1 MCKTLKQTL
10 IILLATLMVA
20 TSMAPA
26 FAEGAVSPDESGGE
40 NTEVSAPAAPANDE
54 SKDQKDNT
62 SADAEGEGA
71 SSSSNETSDGLDT
84 SENADNTDT
93 PSDEP
98 VTETAKGPKK
108 APSLRS
114 AEGSTEG
121 IAHAVVTAD
130 GELIFFRSNEPYYSN
145 HWGTCTDIM
154 GNEYTGVIYYK
165 DMESADACYYE
176 NGSESTPWGDGR
188 VKDPN
193 NNTINVKSIRVAD
206 GQKICP
212 LHFDYWFARLHNL
225 KSISFEGFDTSNTIS
240 TKGMFCYSTSLEDI
254 DLSGLDTSKVT
265 DMAGMFDRC
274 NALTS
279 IDLSGL
285 DTSKVT
291 NMRRMFYGCTSLTA
305 LDVTSMDTSKV
316 TNMSYMFYGCDSLQ
330 ALDLS
335 TLDTSAVMTMEYMFT
350 NCKHLTSLTLGGSFD
365 TSNVMNM
372 SNMFNG
378 CESLEHLD
386 ISFDTSK
393 VTNMAGMFAN
403 CCKIASLDLSSF
415 DTSKVTNMNAIFGSC
430 YNLTDLDIS
439 SFNTSST
446 TNMSQM
452 FSNCR
457 SLKTLDLSHFDTS
470 NVTNISKMF
479 QNCYVL
485 TDLDLSGFDTAKV
498 TTMQGTFANCNA
510 LVSLDVS
517 TWNTG
522 LVTSMWDMFYNC
534 TNLKALNVS
543 SWDTS
548 KVTDMNSMF
557 SGCNALTSLDV
568 SSFNTSNVHTMGSMF
583 SGCSTL
589 TSLDVSGFDTSRVT
603 TMTYM
608 FSECINLTSLDISN
622 FNISNVTT
630 MAFMFNHCEALAS
643 LNLTGIDT
651 TNVQNMSHMFNCCYE
666 LTDLDVSNFNTSL
679 VTSMTHMFA
688 ECKKLASLDL
698 SSFDTSKVTDMN
710 YMFNACT
717 DLNSITLGEQFS
729 FTGRNITNVSTKALL
744 PPKKWMRLS
753 TGDKYS
759 SEELRDEWNG
769 TTMADTYCKLVDVIF
784 NATGGTVSPTSIE
797 TYIGSIFD
805 VMPDASRNG
814 YQFAGW
820 YTAFSDGTQ
829 ISAGDEIT
837 QTEYFA
843 HWIPNIYMLVLD
855 PNGGSGISVPV
866 SLTYDQE
873 YFAGQPFTK
882 DGFVF
887 DGWNTRKNGTGEQ
900 YDKADVISMLTTEN
914 GGTVTLYAQWTQDYC
929 TVTFDSVGGNE
940 VPPRIVK
947 KGQPVGAL
955 FNSFREGYSFR
966 GWYTS
971 ETGGNQLSTSQRI
984 NADTTYYAHWREN
997 CIVAFDPNGGTVT
1010 EGTREVEYNTVVG
1023 ELPVPERANYTFD
1036 GWYTALEGGT
1046 KISSGTYI
1054 NGNATYYAHWKIRL
1068 NFDPNGGRIT
1078 KDAIYTS
1085 PDAEVRILKSD
1096 NVSEDGSEYSGG
1108 YGNNKEETKIETFPG
1123 ASKVYVRITY
1133 QTQSTSYDWV
1143 ALYGS
1148 GITPSVSNYSSSV
1161 SNKLG
1166 GTSKATA
1173 TFVIPGDTVQLFF
1186 KTNAST
1192 DSYYGYYAEV
1202 TNDPGT
1208 IGIYDPFTE
1217 TPENYEINA
1226 FAEAVKDGYEFDG
1239 WYTSPAGGT
1248 KVEIGDVVDLTEKS
1262 TVYAHWKASETVTI
1276 TYDSNGGSACAP
1288 QTIYKG
1294 QKIGALPIPTKAN
1307 RVFRGWYPSPQ
1318 PSRSLDGNTRVTEDT
1333 IIDEDVT
1340 LYARWN
1346 DTHTLTFNGNGY
1358 GSQVTRTVPDGET
1371 LNTLPGLRRVQYILE
1386 GWYPNADGT
1395 GEKLTTDTVI
1405 SEDAT
1410 YYAKWI
1416 PEMTDKTSGDLAYSY
1431 SATWSN
1437 ASNNNVDNIANNLD
1451 FHPTDNQRQ
1460 TATLHIRFEM
1470 NQAVDT
1476 VVPVGAVHITIPKS
1490 VFKGWDGQPVDTNNI
1505 SSNLPVYPNKRNGM
1519 FFSYMDNGDSYILIN
1534 NTELAGGAG
1543 LDATFSYYVYPN
1555 TVPGGAMDYEGN
1567 YLDDYDYYHDTFP
1580 ITFDID
1586 SDLDGTNETSDT
1598 VDLSLEMH
1606 TRVRSEQSKKCEQ
1619 VYYRWKSEW
1628 GDKPIDADDYF
1639 YIEWFVFE
1647 SITSQ
1652 TNQPYQF
1659 SVSEDTVHDGTVI
1672 VLPPK
1677 SIEYGTTPA
1686 NTLAK
1691 NFRSSVVT
1699 KHPISLLADIDENG
1713 KTFHNEAIVT
1723 EHWKSGY
1730 ETSHIVEAD
1739 TVVYGRSYPTGEW
1752 DKHYK
1757 GWPGGS
1763 NRLIGGQEDI
1773 LDDNKDV
1780 NLSYE
1785 LVYDGESNGQPVTWD
1800 EEARTYHAPERTI
1813 LMRDGD
1819 PGDLLYS
1826 SGRIQQK
1833 YVWEPITGNSVLT
1846 DSDYYIKNITVN
1858 LNEYDVQQNNG
1869 LWTERI
1875 AHPDKTSYEPIEVW
1889 VRQKGE
1895 SEYTRF
1901 LNIAEATT
1909 ITLPNNTVGFE
1920 IRHKTSFYSTK
1931 MVVTADI
1938 YLKPTQRVKN
1948 FVRNDVSVKAT
1959 SIIKNKAICRIW
1971 NGDDEEHPFFNVTNY
1986 KNDTSSAYKDL
1997 WELDVSTTGLRT
2009 RKYSSPETS
2018 TVFDVERG
2026 TQDTPMVIQ
2035 GSNYNNASRKK
2046 KIESGVFYDL
2056 LPLGTSVDE
2065 NTLFG
2070 VVYPTGNGGVSSVNT
2085 STYNS
2090 KKANAINKNY
2100 YSVSFVDNWE
2110 GSGRTMMIINVGLPE
2125 TVSASAIEFY
2135 YMLHNTYENVVDRG
2149 TTVEND
2155 VAFVNTSEHK
2165 TPYTT
2170 SKSGVIN
2177 VIKEKEYYENLERR
2191 YGDDV
2196 AFAQASTHYIPVD
2209 AFSWGFHKSVMIGS
2223 SYDEEGTT
2231 IPNNEYTYRLS
2242 YSQSEYSKSDKIVF
2256 FDILEGGTETHPSQW
2271 YGVLKNINTNAA
2283 ADMVSADNAN
2293 IHCVPVIY
2301 YASKA
2306 RNSFTG
2312 ADWDVTNQD
2321 TWSTEKPADNADIT
2335 AIAIDCSK
2343 GTGGADFVMKGK
2355 TAMNIYVTMQAPNGA
2370 ENIGKS
2376 TTNEGI
2382 SWARK
2387 FTGPEP
2393 EGEPTDEYSDAT
2405 VTIKDT
2411 DEALHKTSNPETGT
2425 EEEPTGVIYG
2435 DVLTYTLSYTNNDEE
2450 LTYRNVV
2457 LEDTIPTGL
2466 AVEKNNVSV
2475 YIGDSSNKVKI
2486 GNSARASMTADGQH
2500 LGFTLSEVL
2509 PGETVN
2515 IEIPT
2520 AVNVRKGNFVNQ
2532 AKKISVN
2539 GYEKEV
2545 LSEKTYHAVI
2555 PATVNISKKV
2565 LGTGTMLPGAT
2576 LQLLNSSNAV
2586 VEEWVSTD
2594 QPKSFVLGAD
2604 SYTIHEV
2611 TPPEGYSSAEDIRF
2625 EINRAGEVICNTNF
2639 DSATSTI
2646 SMYDKPLFVDVN
2658 ISKTVTG
2665 DFGSKTGYF
2674 TVNVVLSGLTPSKA
2688 YRFAGRSGS
2697 FVASSTGTAE
2707 TQISLK
2713 HGMTV
2718 TIKGLPSG
2726 ATITATEPI
2735 SSHVASYEAT
2745 DDTGVICSGA
2755 NTEARKA
2762 ITTEPITLDVDHGNV
2777 TIAFTNNFDGV
2788 VPTGAARTSAA
2799 LLVMFVITGAL
2810 LIVYKKR
2817 SSKTNNT
2824 K

>member
-1 MCKTLKQTL
+1 
-10 IILLATLMVA
+10 
-20 TSMAPA
+20 
-26 FAEGAVSPDESGGE
+26 
-40 NTEVSAPAAPANDE
+40 
-54 SKDQKDNT
+54 
-62 SADAEGEGA
+62 
-71 SSSSNETSDGLDT
+71 
-84 SENADNTDT
+84 
-93 PSDEP
+93 
-98 VTETAKGPKK
+98 
-108 APSLRS
+108 
-114 AEGSTEG
+114 
-121 IAHAVVTAD
+121 
-130 GELIFFRSNEPYYSN
+130 
-145 HWGTCTDIM
+145 
-154 GNEYTGVIYYK
+154 
-165 DMESADACYYE
+165 
-176 NGSESTPWGDGR
+176 
-188 VKDPN
+188 
-193 NNTINVKSIRVAD
+193 
-206 GQKICP
+206 
-212 LHFDYWFARLHNL
+212 
-225 KSISFEGFDTSNTIS
+225 
-240 TKGMFCYSTSLEDI
+240 
-254 DLSGLDTSKVT
+254 
-265 DMAGMFDRC
+265 
-274 NALTS
+274 
-279 IDLSGL
+279 
-285 DTSKVT
+285 
-291 NMRRMFYGCTSLTA
+291 
-305 LDVTSMDTSKV
+305 
-316 TNMSYMFYGCDSLQ
+316 
-330 ALDLS
+330 
-335 TLDTSAVMTMEYMFT
+335 
-350 NCKHLTSLTLGGSFD
+350 
-365 TSNVMNM
+365 
-372 SNMFNG
+372 
-378 CESLEHLD
+378 
-386 ISFDTSK
+386 
-393 VTNMAGMFAN
+393 
-403 CCKIASLDLSSF
+403 
-415 DTSKVTNMNAIFGSC
+415 
-430 YNLTDLDIS
+430 
-439 SFNTSST
+439 
-446 TNMSQM
+446 
-452 FSNCR
+452 
-457 SLKTLDLSHFDTS
+457 
-470 NVTNISKMF
+470 
-479 QNCYVL
+479 
-485 TDLDLSGFDTAKV
+485 
-498 TTMQGTFANCNA
+498 
-510 LVSLDVS
+510 
-517 TWNTG
+517 
-522 LVTSMWDMFYNC
+522 
-534 TNLKALNVS
+534 
-543 SWDTS
+543 
-548 KVTDMNSMF
+548 
-557 SGCNALTSLDV
+557 
-568 SSFNTSNVHTMGSMF
+568 
-583 SGCSTL
+583 
-589 TSLDVSGFDTSRVT
+589 
-603 TMTYM
+603 
-608 FSECINLTSLDISN
+608 
-622 FNISNVTT
+622 
-630 MAFMFNHCEALAS
+630 
-643 LNLTGIDT
+643 
-651 TNVQNMSHMFNCCYE
+651 
-666 LTDLDVSNFNTSL
+666 
-679 VTSMTHMFA
+679 
-688 ECKKLASLDL
+688 
-698 SSFDTSKVTDMN
+698 
-710 YMFNACT
+710 
-717 DLNSITLGEQFS
+717 
-729 FTGRNITNVSTKALL
+729 
-744 PPKKWMRLS
+744 
-753 TGDKYS
+753 
-759 SEELRDEWNG
+759 
-769 TTMADTYCKLVDVIF
+769 MADTYHKLITVVF
-784 NATGGTVSPTSIE
+784 NALGGKSEINNIE
-797 TYIGSIFD
+797 SYIGNTFNEELPS
-805 VMPDASRNG
+805 ATRSG
-814 YQFAGW
+814 YSFAGW
-820 YTAFSDGTQ
+820 YTVPTDGEQ
-829 ISAGDEIT
+829 IKRGDEIT
-837 QTEYFA
+837 QPEYFA
-843 HWIPNIYMLVLD
+843 HWIPNIYTLVLD
-855 PNGGSGISVPV
+855 PNGGNGISVPV

-873 YFAGQPFTK
+873 YVAGEPFTK
-882 DGFVF
+882 ESFMF

-900 YDKADVISMLTTEN
+900 YDKADVLSMMTDEN
-914 GGTVTLYAQWTQDYC
+914 GGVVTLYAQWTQENC
-929 TVTFDSVGGNE
+929 IVTFDPMGGSE
-940 VPPRIVK
+940 VPSKIVK
-947 KGQPVGAL
+947 NGGSVGAL
-955 FNSFREGYSFR
+955 FDSFREGYTFR
-966 GWYTS
+966 GWYTA
-971 ETGGNQLSTSQRI
+971 ETGGVQISTSRRI
-984 NADTTYYAHWREN
+984 TADMTFYAYWQKN
-997 CIVAFDPNGGTVT
+997 CMITFDPNGGTVN
-1010 EGTREVEYNTVVG
+1010 EELREVGYNKEIG
-1023 ELPVPERANYTFD
+1023 ELPVPEKANYTFD
-1036 GWYTALEGGT
+1036 GWYDAD
-1046 KISSGTYI
+1046 
-1054 NGNATYYAHWKIRL
+1054 GNAITKTTKAFFDKTYYAHWKIRL

-1078 KDAIYTS
+1078 NDAAYIA

-1096 NVSEDGSEYSGG
+1096 NVFEDGSGYSGG
-1108 YGNNKEETKIETFPG
+1108 YGNNKEETKVETFPG
-1123 ASKVYVRITY
+1123 ASQVYVRITY
-1133 QTQSTSYDWV
+1133 QTQGTSYDWI

-1148 GITPSVSNYSSSV
+1148 GITPSASNYSSSV
-1161 SNKLG
+1161 SRKLG
-1166 GTSKATA
+1166 GSSKTTK

-1186 KTNAST
+1186 KTNASS
-1192 DSYYGYYAEV
+1192 DNYYGYYAEIS
-1202 TNDPGT
+1202 NDPGSV
-1208 IGIYDPFTE
+1208 GMYDPFTDS
-1217 TPENYEINA
+1217 PDSYEIIA
-1226 FAEAVKDGYEFDG
+1226 FAEAAKDGYEFDG
-1239 WYTSPAGGT
+1239 WYTSPTGGT

-1276 TYDSNGGSACAP
+1276 TFDSNGGSSCAP
-1288 QTIYKG
+1288 QTRYKG
-1294 QKIGALPIPTKAN
+1294 QKAGTLPIPTKEN

-1346 DTHTLTFNGNGY
+1346 DTHTLTFNGNGN
-1358 GSQVTRTVPDGET
+1358 GAQTTRTVPDGET
-1371 LNTLPGLRRVQYILE
+1371 LNTLPGSRRIQYILE

-1437 ASNNNVDNIANNLD
+1437 DSNNTVDNIANNLD

-1460 TATLHIRFEM
+1460 TAILHIRFEM

-1519 FFSYMDNGDSYILIN
+1519 FFSYIDNGDSYILIN

-1555 TVPGGAMDYEGN
+1555 KVPGGAIDYDGN
-1567 YLDDYDYYHDTFP
+1567 YLDGYDYYHDTFP
-1580 ITFDID
+1580 ITFDVD
-1586 SDLDGTNETSDT
+1586 SDLDGNNETSDA

-1606 TRVRSEQSKKCEQ
+1606 TKVVSNQTKSCSK
-1619 VYYRWKSEW
+1619 VYYIWNDSW
-1628 GDKPIDADDYF
+1628 GEKPVDADDYF
-1639 YIEWFVFE
+1639 YIEWKIVE
-1647 SITSQ
+1647 EISSPTC
-1652 TNQPYQF
+1652 QPYRF
-1659 SVSEDTVHDGTVI
+1659 SISEDTVHDGTVI
-1672 VLPPK
+1672 VLPPM
-1677 SIEYGTTPA
+1677 SDELGTGA
-1686 NTLAK
+1686 SGLGY
-1691 NFRSSVVT
+1691 SSYRMVVT
-1699 KHPISLLADIDENG
+1699 KHPKSLLADIDENG

-1730 ETSHIVEAD
+1730 ETPHLVKAD
-1739 TVVYGRSYPTGEW
+1739 TVLYGRTYPTGEW

-1757 GWPGGS
+1757 GWSGGS
-1763 NRLIGGQEDI
+1763 NQLYGAQEDI
-1773 LDDNKDV
+1773 LDSNKAV
-1780 NLSYE
+1780 NLRYE

-1800 EEARTYHAPERTI
+1800 EETQTYNAPERTI
-1813 LMRDGD
+1813 MMRDGD

-1833 YVWEPITGNSVLT
+1833 YVWEPITGNSALS
-1846 DSDYYIKNITVN
+1846 DNDYYISALTINVE
-1858 LNEYDVQQNNG
+1858 EYDVQQNNG
-1869 LWTERI
+1869 LWTDRI
-1875 AHPDKTSYEPIEVW
+1875 LHSDKSRYNPTEIW
-1889 VRQKGE
+1889 IRLKGE
-1895 SEYTRF
+1895 SELIKYS
-1901 LNIAEATT
+1901 NAPSSPSSIA
-1909 ITLPNNTVGFE
+1909 LPDNTVGFE
-1920 IRHKTSFYSTK
+1920 LRHATSFYSTK
-1931 MVVTADI
+1931 MTVTADM
-1938 YLKPTQRVKN
+1938 YLKPTERVKN

-1959 SIIKNKAICRIW
+1959 SIIKNKAVCRIW
-1971 NGDDEEHPFFNVTNY
+1971 NGDDEEHPFFNATNY

-1997 WELDVSTTGLRT
+1997 WELYLSTTGLQT

-2070 VVYPTGNGGVSSVNT
+2070 VVYPTGSGGVSSVNT

-2090 KKANAINKNY
+2090 KNANAINKNY

-2125 TVSASAIEFY
+2125 TMSACAIEFY

-2170 SKSGVIN
+2170 SKSGLIN

-2209 AFSWGFHKSVMIGS
+2209 AFSWGFHKSVMTGS

-2301 YASKA
+2301 YATKA

-2486 GNSARASMTADGQH
+2486 GNSARASMTSAGQR
-2500 LGFTLSEVL
+2500 LTFTLSEVL
-2509 PGETVN
+2509 PGETVS

-2520 AVNVRKGNFVNQ
+2520 TVTVREGSFVNQ

-2555 PATVNISKKV
+2555 PATVNVSKKV
-2565 LGTGTMLPGAT
+2565 LGAGTMLPGAT
-2576 LQLLNSSNAV
+2576 LQLLNSSNNV

-2594 QPKSFVLGAD
+2594 QPKGFVLGAD
-2604 SYTIHEV
+2604 MYTIHEAA
-2611 TPPEGYSSAEDIRF
+2611 PPEGYSSAEDIRF

-2674 TVNVVLSGLTPSKA
+2674 TVNVVLSGLTPSKV

-2810 LIVYKKR
+2810 LIVNKKR
-2817 SSKTNNT
+2817 SSKTDNT